1 MIERGKRDGELRPL
15 DNFHI
20 AISPVTLVVFYFSP
34 APVLRAVGEIDP
46 YSEANVEGRRAEALR
61 FVRYALFTDPE
72 SEKP

>member
-1 MIERGKRDGELRPL
+1 MIERGKRDGELRRL

-34 APVLRAVGEIDP
+34 APVVRAASEIDP
-46 YSEANVEGRRAEALR
+46 YTEANVEWRRAEALR